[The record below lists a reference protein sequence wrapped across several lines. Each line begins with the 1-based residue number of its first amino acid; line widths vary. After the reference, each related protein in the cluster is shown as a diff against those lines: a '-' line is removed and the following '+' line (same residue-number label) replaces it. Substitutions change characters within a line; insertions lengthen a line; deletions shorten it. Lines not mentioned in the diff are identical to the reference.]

1 MIRSVCILILWSCLC
16 WVPMASAADFP
27 FPSSPKSVQPVK
39 PAKKLKQ
46 QVKKA
51 PKIEVSRKSRP
62 KTVAENPQVVVAPK
76 RPAASSLKA
85 NDTDLQ
91 WVLGPLVANADGGKR
106 EGSASAEANLIVV
119 EPGLVSSSNM
129 IIELSGHV
137 VKTAQTTARIDV
149 RIGDI
154 RRTVSWKS
162 DDVESGRFNI
172 EFKAIMTGSK
182 IPDYLPV
189 SAIAFVT
196 NNSDRG
202 AAMVSLTKI
211 VVRFSNASLA
221 QSQ

>member
-1 MIRSVCILILWSCLC
+1 
-16 WVPMASAADFP
+16 MASAADL
-27 FPSSPKSVQPVK
+27 PSSYSPNIAEPAKPV
-39 PAKKLKQ
+39 KKLKQ

-51 PKIEVSRKSRP
+51 PQLVVARKSRP
-62 KTVAENPQVVVAPK
+62 KIVAETPQVLVAPK
-76 RPAASSLKA
+76 RPAASSVKA

-91 WVLGPLVANADGGKR
+91 WVLGPLVANADGAKR

-119 EPGLVSSSNM
+119 EPGSVSSSNM

-154 RRTVSWKS
+154 RRTVSWKT

-172 EFKAIMTGSK
+172 EFNATITGTK
-182 IPDYLPV
+182 VPDYFPV
-189 SAIAFVT
+189 SAIALVT
-196 NNSDRG
+196 NNSDGG

-211 VVRFSNASLA
+211 VVRFSNPRVA